1 MEEKKLHIY
10 NTMSR
15 QKEEF
20 VPLMEEGKKDF
31 V

>member
-1 MEEKKLHIY
+1 MKIY

-20 VPLMEEGKKDF
+20 VPLQDGK
-31 V
+31 VSMYVCGPTV